1 MHFWAELFC
10 TGQVWDFFFHFLS
23 VIFLGRIL
31 AFPFCA
37 WHFPKIENQVPFIFY
52 FPRRGKND
60 SPRWHN
66 NPLHRNAQHW
76 SNKHVSTQ
84 HDFTE
89 STATGLKLQNV
100 GIACCCFWSGTPE
113 HFADHCCS
121 TRILTSILE
130 THLKDLKKSLQKIFW
145 KKLYL
150 GSISLSRKS
159 PKKIN

>member
-1 MHFWAELFC
+1 MR
-10 TGQVWDFFFHFLS
+10 FFFHFLS
-23 VIFLGRIL
+23 VISLGRIKHS
-31 AFPFCA
+31 
-37 WHFPKIENQVPFIFY
+37 HFVLGIFQRLRIKY
-52 FPRRGKND
+52 LSFSIFHAEAKMTPQD
-60 SPRWHN
+60 DN

-100 GIACCCFWSGTPE
+100 GIAYCCFWSGTPE
-113 HFADHCCS
+113 HGADHCCS

-150 GSISLSRKS
+150 GPISLSRKS
-159 PKKIN
+159 PKKIKLN